1 MFTALA
7 RFVVAPL
14 AGVFVTGAALSGL
27 LYGGRNDYEMTVVFP
42 DAANLVR
49 GGRVQ
54 IGGLTAGTIEGLKVE
69 DGKALVRISVQGE
82 HAPMH
87 AGTKARID
95 YQALLGERI
104 VALLPGPESNPEL
117 PDGAILEGGA
127 ARIDFD
133 QFLRTFDPETQERI
147 RRAVPNLEAVLGGR
161 EAQVGETLDA
171 LPPATEAVA
180 QLLAAVGED
189 GPALRQLLTSLRELS
204 SRLVD
209 RRRDIAGVVDGLEK
223 FMTAGARRDEALAAG
238 LDALPSTLQAA
249 SGALDRLPGAT
260 AAAVPLL
267 QDLRPVADLLGPV
280 AAQLAPALAEL
291 RPTLAAFRPA
301 LTQLA
306 GLLDV
311 TPDLLATAGGFLPD
325 ANRSLTAF
333 LPTVDFL
340 RPYSPEIAGAVANFA
355 SAAANYDRNGHYIR
369 VIGTGSS
376 SSFNRQPSR
385 MLPSQRSN
393 PERKP
398 GELEGQPWPEG
409 TAGAVDANGS
419 PIR

>member
-1 MFTALA
+1 MLAALA
-7 RFVVAPL
+7 KFVVAPL
-14 AGVFVTGAALSGL
+14 AVVVAGVSIAPV
-27 LYGGRNDYEMTVVFP
+27 LYGGGNGYELTVVFP

-54 IGGLTAGTIEGLKVE
+54 IDGLTAGTIEGLRVQ
-69 DGKALVRISVQGE
+69 DGKALVRISVQDE
-82 HAPMH
+82 HLPLH

-104 VALLPGPESNPEL
+104 VALLPGSEKNAEL

-147 RRAVPNLEAVLGGR
+147 RKAVPNLDSVLGGR
-161 EAQVGETLDA
+161 EAKVGETLEA
-171 LPPATEAVA
+171 FPPATEAIA

-189 GPALRQLLTSLRELS
+189 GPALRQLLTSLRDLS

-209 RRRDIAGVVDGLEK
+209 RRQDIAAVVDGLEK

-238 LDALPSTLQAA
+238 LDALPSTLQSAA
-249 SGALDRLPGAT
+249 GALDRLPGAA

-280 AAQLAPALAEL
+280 ASQLAPVLAEL

-301 LTQLA
+301 LASLA

-311 TPDLLATAGGFLPD
+311 TPSLLATASGFLPE

-340 RPYSPEIAGAVANFA
+340 RPYAPEIAGAVANFA
-355 SAAANYDRNGHYIR
+355 SAAANYDRNGHYLR
-369 VIGTGSS
+369 VIAAGSS
-376 SSFNRQPSR
+376 SSFDSQPSQTF
-385 MLPSQRSN
+385 PSQQKN
-393 PERKP
+393 PDRKP
-398 GELEGQPWPEG
+398 GEIENQPWPD
-409 TAGAVDANGS
+409 ANHGAVDANGS

>member
-1 MFTALA
+1 MFAALA
-7 RFVVAPL
+7 KFVVAPL
-14 AGVFVTGAALSGL
+14 AGVFVTGVAVQSL
-27 LYGGRNDYEMTVVFP
+27 LYGGANAYEMTVVFP

-54 IGGLTAGTIEGLKVE
+54 IDGLTAGTIEGLKVE
-69 DGKALVRISVQGE
+69 DGKALVRISIQGE
-82 HAPMH
+82 HAPLH
-87 AGTKARID
+87 DGTKARID
-95 YQALLGERI
+95 YLALLGERAI
-104 VALLPGPESNPEL
+104 ALLPGPESNPEL

-133 QFLRTFDPETQERI
+133 QFLRTFNPETQQRI
-147 RRAVPNLEAVLGGR
+147 RKAVPNLEAVLGGR
-161 EAQVGETLDA
+161 EAKVGETLEA
-171 LPPATEAVA
+171 MPPATEAIA

-209 RRRDIAGVVDGLEK
+209 RRNDIAGVVDGLEK

-238 LDALPSTLQAA
+238 LDVLPSTLQAA
-249 SGALDRLPGAT
+249 SGALDRLPGAA

-280 AAQLAPALAEL
+280 SAQLAPVLAEL

-301 LTQLA
+301 LSSLA

-311 TPDLLATAGGFLPD
+311 TPDLLATAGGFLPE

-340 RPYSPEIAGAVANFA
+340 RPYSPELAGAVANFA
-355 SAAANYDRNGHYIR
+355 SAAANYDRNGHYIQ
-369 VIGTGSS
+369 VIGAGSS
-376 SSFNRQPSR
+376 SSFNRQPDR
-385 MLPSQRSN
+385 TFPSQTTN
-393 PERKP
+393 LDRKP
-398 GELEGQPWPEG
+398 GELEDQPWANAN
-409 TAGAVDANGS
+409 AGAVDANGS